1 MAEVAM
7 ETCWVLKKK
16 MRVGLQGSG
25 QGDMYAN
32 TDSYHEEVAG
42 FPSHQDL
49 LRYLIGGVGRLKQ
62 SVLSEKEGGNPSI
75 FRFRHSHPLKQ
86 H

>member
-1 MAEVAM
+1 MLG
-7 ETCWVLKKK
+7 LKKK
-16 MRVGLQGSG
+16 KLRVGLQGSG

-49 LRYLIGGVGRLKQ
+49 LCCLIGGVGRLKQ
-62 SVLSEKEGGNPSI
+62 SALSEKEEGNPSA
-75 FRFRHSHPLKQ
+75 FRFRHSHSLTQ